1 VRVYD
6 RGGHRLG
13 SADEHERNERRAAA
27 NQIVAAH
34 SLLDNIKYVRMCV
47 FIIMVGAAQES
58 TGEHNREVV
67 RRVAASQ
74 IVAADSLFYNVKY
87 VRGPWLQNE
96 ANAFTCLC
104 VCVCAC
110 VCVCV

>member
-1 VRVYD
+1 
-6 RGGHRLG
+6 
-13 SADEHERNERRAAA
+13 
-27 NQIVAAH
+27 
-34 SLLDNIKYVRMCV
+34 MCV
-47 FIIMVGAAQES
+47 LIIMVGATHES
-58 TGEHNREVV
+58 TGEHKREVV

-96 ANAFTCLC
+96 ANAFTCVC